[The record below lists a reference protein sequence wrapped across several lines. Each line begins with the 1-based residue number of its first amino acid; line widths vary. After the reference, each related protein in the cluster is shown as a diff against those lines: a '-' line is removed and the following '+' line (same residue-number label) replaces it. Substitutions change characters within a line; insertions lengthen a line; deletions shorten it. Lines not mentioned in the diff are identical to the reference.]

1 LLGELLL
8 VTIQEISPPLKISG
22 LSSII
27 VQFDF
32 NQYIVDALKTLP
44 TYYFHKKEKFWEVPL
59 CYLGRLLDSLTFLD
73 DIQLKLLDTPETG
86 GFTFNRKLNL
96 EPLSEI
102 EKISF
107 KASPFPHQLE
117 AVDFLLKQ
125 EKSLLLDG
133 CGVGKSLEMI
143 LFAETLKKRGLI
155 DHCLVITGIAGLR
168 GNWEREI
175 AKFSTESSIVIG
187 KYITRNGNTRYRSLE
202 KRAEQLKNRID
213 EFFVLLNVES
223 LRDDKIVNAIKKSE
237 NKFGL
242 IAFDEAHRIGAA
254 NTTQYTNLMKLDA
267 DFKIAA
273 TGTLAVNS
281 PVSCFSSLK
290 FTDNDKS
297 ILTTFKSQYCNFGG
311 FKDNQIIGYKNLE
324 VLREEI
330 ANCSIRRTLYDVR
343 EDIPKLTI
351 DVEYLEME
359 DDQQKFYDAI
369 KEGVKEEADKIV
381 LKAGNLLA
389 LTTRL
394 RQATACPSVLTT
406 QEIESIKVTRALEY
420 IEEIVSQGE
429 KVVVFSMF
437 KEPLHQLAAKL
448 GQFRFSLNTGD
459 VPDSVVMQ
467 NVNRFQED
475 PNEQVF
481 LGSFSKMGT
490 GYTLNSSMYL
500 ICIDTPYTFSLFE
513 QGYQRVHRIS
523 NTRPAFIKVL
533 VCSDTIDERVQE
545 IVETKKELGEFLVDG
560 IESNGTIN
568 NTFEDELRAIIR
580 DL

>member
-1 LLGELLL
+1 MIT
-8 VTIQEISPPLKISG
+8 VTEISPPLKLSG
-22 LSSII
+22 LSSLL

-32 NQYIVDALKTLP
+32 NQYVIDSLKTLP
-44 TYYFHKKEKFWEVPL
+44 TYCWHKKTKQWEVPI

-73 DIQLKLLDTPETG
+73 EIQLKLLDAPKSGE
-86 GFTFNRKLNL
+86 FHFNKKYNL
-96 EPLSEI
+96 APLSET

-117 AVDFLLKQ
+117 AVDFLLKK

-168 GNWEREI
+168 GNWEKEI
-175 AKFSTESSIVIG
+175 AKFSTESSVVIG
-187 KYITRNGNTRYRSLE
+187 KYTTRNGTTRYRPMA
-202 KRAEQLKNRID
+202 KRAEQLKNKID

-223 LRDDKIVNAIKKSE
+223 IRDPKIIEAIKTSE
-237 NKFGL
+237 NNFGL
-242 IAFDEAHRIGAA
+242 IAFDESHKIGAP
-254 NTTQYTNLMKLDA
+254 NTIQYDNLMKLDA
-267 DFKIAA
+267 DFKVAA
-273 TGTLAVNS
+273 TGTLIVNS
-281 PVSCFSSLK
+281 PLSAFPSLK
-290 FTDNDKS
+290 FTDNERAT
-297 ILTTFKSQYCNFGG
+297 LTNFKSQYCNFGG
-311 FKDNQIIGYKNLE
+311 FGNKQIIGSKNLE

-330 ANCSIRRTLYDVR
+330 ASCSIRRTLYDVR

-359 DDQQKFYDAI
+359 EDQQKFYEAI
-369 KEGVKEEADKIV
+369 KDGVKEEADKIE

-406 QEIESIKVTRALEY
+406 QDIESIKVNRAFEY
-420 IEEIVSQGE
+420 IQEITSQGE

-437 KEPLHQLAAKL
+437 KEPLNQLAMKL
-448 GQFRFSLNTGD
+448 DGFRYSLNTGD
-459 VPDSVVMQ
+459 VDDALAFSNMT
-467 NVNRFQED
+467 RFQED
-475 PNEQVF
+475 PNEQAF
-481 LGSFSKMGT
+481 LGTFGKCGT
-490 GYTLNSSMYL
+490 GFTLNASMYL
-500 ICIDTPYTFSLFE
+500 VCIDTPYTFSLFE

-523 NTRPAFIKVL
+523 NARPAFIKVL
-533 VCSDTIDERVQE
+533 VCNETIDERVQQ
-545 IVETKKELGEFLVDG
+545 IIETKKELGEFLVDG
-560 IESNGTIN
+560 VGDGTADNRLI
-568 NTFEDELRAIIR
+568 DELRDIIR

>member
-1 LLGELLL
+1 M
-8 VTIQEISPPLKISG
+8 VRIFEIAPPKKLSG
-22 LSSII
+22 LSSLAIS
-27 VQFDF
+27 FDY
-32 NQYIVDALKTLP
+32 NEYIVDALKTLP
-44 TYYFHKKEKFWEVPL
+44 TFHFHKKDKIWEVPS
-59 CYLGRLLDSLTFLD
+59 CYLGRVLDSLTFLD
-73 DIQLKLLDTPETG
+73 DIQLKLLDTPENG
-86 GFTFNRKLNL
+86 EILVNRKFDL
-96 EPLSEI
+96 EPLSEE

-107 KASPFPHQLE
+107 KATPFKHQLE

-143 LFAETLKKRGLI
+143 LYAETLKKRGII

-175 AKFSTESSIVIG
+175 QKFSTESVVTIG
-187 KYITRNGNTRYRSLE
+187 KYVTRNGTTRYRSIP
-202 KRAEQLKNRID
+202 KRAEQLKNKID

-223 LRDDKIVNAIKKSE
+223 LRDNKIIEAIKTSE

-242 IAFDEAHRIGAA
+242 IAFDESHRIGAP
-254 NTTQYTNLMKLDA
+254 NTDQYANLMKLDA

-281 PVSCFSSLK
+281 PISCFSSLK
-290 FTDNDKS
+290 FTDNDS
-297 ILTTFKSQYCNFGG
+297 ATLTNFKSQYCSFGG
-311 FKDNQIIGYKNLE
+311 FKNNQIIGYKNLE

-330 ANCSIRRTLYDVR
+330 ANCSIRRTLYDVKA
-343 EDIPKLTI
+343 DIPQLTI

-359 DDQQKFYDAI
+359 EEQQKFYEAI
-369 KEGVKEEADKIV
+369 KEGVKEEADKIE

-406 QEIESIKVTRALEY
+406 QNIESIKVERAFEY
-420 IEEIVSQGE
+420 IQEICSQGE
-429 KVVVFSMF
+429 KVVVFSVF

-448 GQFRFSLNTGD
+448 GEFRYTLNTGD
-459 VPDSVVMQ
+459 VDDATVMN
-467 NVNRFQED
+467 NVTRFQED

-481 LGSFSKMGT
+481 LGSCSKMGV

-500 ICIDTPYTFSLFE
+500 IFIDTPYTFALFE
-513 QGYQRVHRIS
+513 QCYQRVHRIS
-523 NTRPAFIKVL
+523 NIRPAFIKVL
-533 VCSDTIDERVQE
+533 VCEETIDERVQQIIE
-545 IVETKKELGEFLVDG
+545 AKRELGAYLVDG
-560 IESNGTIN
+560 VESDEQISSSL
-568 NTFEDELRAIIR
+568 EAELRDIISS
-580 DL
+580 L

>member
-1 LLGELLL
+1 M
-8 VTIQEISPPLKISG
+8 IRIFEISPGKKISG
-22 LSSII
+22 LSSLLID
-27 VQFDF
+27 FDF
-32 NQYIVDALKTLP
+32 NQYIVDSLKTLP
-44 TYYFHKKEKFWEVPL
+44 TYYYHKKEKVWEVPIS
-59 CYLGRLLDSLTFLD
+59 YLGRILDSLTFLD
-73 DIQLKLLDTPETG
+73 EIQLRLLDTPESG
-86 GFTFNRKLNL
+86 EFHFNRKFNL
-96 EPLSEI
+96 EPLSET
-102 EKISF
+102 ERISF

-175 AKFSTESSIVIG
+175 QKFSTESVVTIG
-187 KYITRNGNTRYRSLE
+187 KYITRTGSTRYRSMI
-202 KRAEQLKNRID
+202 KRAEQLKNKID

-223 LRDDKIVNAIKKSE
+223 IRDTKIVEAIKTSE

-242 IAFDEAHRIGAA
+242 IAFDESHKIGAPD
-254 NTTQYTNLMKLDA
+254 TTQYNNLMKLDA
-267 DFKIAA
+267 DFKVAA
-273 TGTLAVNS
+273 TGTLIVNS
-281 PVSCFSSLK
+281 PLSAFPSLK
-290 FTDNDKS
+290 FTDNES
-297 ILTTFKSQYCNFGG
+297 ATLTNFKSQYCAFGG
-311 FKDNQIIGYKNLE
+311 YGNKQIIGSKNLE

-343 EDIPKLTI
+343 KDIPELTI

-359 DDQQKFYDAI
+359 EEQQKFYEAI
-369 KEGVKEEADKIV
+369 KEGVKEEADKIE

-394 RQATACPSVLTT
+394 RQATACPGDLTT
-406 QEIESIKVTRALEY
+406 QDIESIKVTRAFEY
-420 IEEIVSQGE
+420 IQEIVSQGE
-429 KVVVFSMF
+429 KVVVFSVF

-448 GQFRFSLNTGD
+448 DGFRYTLNTGD
-459 VPDSVVMQ
+459 VDDATVMS
-467 NVNRFQED
+467 NVTRFQDD

-481 LGSFSKMGT
+481 LGSCSKMGV

-500 ICIDTPYTFSLFE
+500 IFIDTPYTFALFE
-513 QGYQRVHRIS
+513 QCYQRVHRIS
-523 NTRPAFIKVL
+523 NTRPACIKVL
-533 VCSDTIDERVQE
+533 VCEETIDERVQE
-545 IVETKKELGEFLVDG
+545 IVETKKELGEYLVDG
-560 IESNGTIN
+560 VGDGTVDSRL
-568 NTFEDELRAIIR
+568 TDELRAIIR

>member
-1 LLGELLL
+1 M
-8 VTIQEISPPLKISG
+8 IRIFEISPGKKISG
-22 LSSII
+22 LSSLLID
-27 VQFDF
+27 FDF
-32 NQYIVDALKTLP
+32 NQYIVDSLKTLP
-44 TYYFHKKEKFWEVPL
+44 TYYFHKKEKVWEVPI
-59 CYLGRLLDSLTFLD
+59 CYLGRILDSLTFLD
-73 DIQLKLLDTPETG
+73 EIQLRLLDTPKSD
-86 GFTFNRKLNL
+86 GFHFNRKFNL
-96 EPLSEI
+96 EPLSET
-102 EKISF
+102 ERISF

-143 LFAETLKKRGLI
+143 LFAETLKKRGII

-175 AKFSTESSIVIG
+175 QKFSTESVVTIG
-187 KYITRNGNTRYRSLE
+187 KYITRTGTTRYRSMP
-202 KRAEQLKNRID
+202 KRAEQLKNKID

-223 LRDDKIVNAIKKSE
+223 IRDSKIVEAIKTSE

-242 IAFDEAHRIGAA
+242 IAFDESHKIGAPD
-254 NTTQYTNLMKLDA
+254 TTQYNNLMKLDA
-267 DFKIAA
+267 DFKVAA
-273 TGTLAVNS
+273 TGTLIVNS
-281 PVSCFSSLK
+281 PLSAFPSLK
-290 FTDNDKS
+290 FTDNES
-297 ILTTFKSQYCNFGG
+297 ATLTNFKSQYCAFGG
-311 FKDNQIIGYKNLE
+311 YGNKQIIGSKNLE

-343 EDIPKLTI
+343 KDIPELTI

-359 DDQQKFYDAI
+359 EEQQKFYEAI
-369 KEGVKEEADKIV
+369 KEGVKEEADKID

-406 QEIESIKVTRALEY
+406 QDIESIKVNRAFEY
-420 IEEIVSQGE
+420 IEEITSQGE

-437 KEPLHQLAAKL
+437 KEPLNQLAAKL
-448 GQFRFSLNTGD
+448 GQFRYTLNTGD
-459 VPDSVVMQ
+459 VPDAIVFQ
-467 NVNRFQED
+467 NMTKFQDD

-481 LGSFSKMGT
+481 LGTFPKCGT
-490 GYTLNSSMYL
+490 GYTLNSSMYM

-513 QGYQRVHRIS
+513 QGYQRVHRVN

-533 VCSDTIDERVQE
+533 VCSETIDERVQQ
-545 IVETKKELGEFLVDG
+545 IVETKKELGEYLVDG
-560 IESNGTIN
+560 VEMSGQLSSSL
-568 NTFEDELRAIIR
+568 EDELRAIIR

>member
-1 LLGELLL
+1 M
-8 VTIQEISPPLKISG
+8 IRIFEISPPHKLSGISS
-22 LSSII
+22 L
-27 VQFDF
+27 VVTFDYNEF
-32 NQYIVDALKTLP
+32 IVDALKTLP
-44 TYYFHKKEKFWEVPL
+44 TYQYSKKDKVWEVPS
-59 CYLGRLLDSLTFLD
+59 CYLGRLLDNLTFLD
-73 DIQLKLLDTPETG
+73 DIQLKLLDTPENG
-86 GFTFNRKLNL
+86 EILFNRKYNL
-96 EPLSEI
+96 EPLSET

-107 KASPFPHQLE
+107 RATPFPHQLE

-143 LFAETLKKRGLI
+143 LFAETLKKRGII

-168 GNWEREI
+168 GNWEKEI
-175 AKFSTESSIVIG
+175 AKFSTESSVIIG
-187 KYITRNGNTRYRSLE
+187 KYVTRNGTTRYRSMQ
-202 KRAEQLKNRID
+202 KRAEQLKNKID
-213 EFFVLLNVES
+213 EFFVLINVES
-223 LRDDKIVNAIKKSE
+223 IRDPKIIDAIKTSE

-242 IAFDEAHRIGAA
+242 IAFDEAHKIGAP
-254 NTTQYTNLMKLDA
+254 NTDQYNNLMKLDA
-267 DFKIAA
+267 DFKVAA
-273 TGTLAVNS
+273 TGTLIVNS
-281 PVSCFSSLK
+281 PLSAFPSLK
-290 FTDNDKS
+290 FTDNEHAT
-297 ILTTFKSQYCNFGG
+297 LTNFKSQYCTFGG
-311 FKDNQIIGYKNLE
+311 FGNKQIIGSKNLE

-343 EDIPKLTI
+343 ADIPELTI

-359 DDQQKFYDAI
+359 EDQQKFYEAI
-369 KEGVKEEADKIV
+369 KDGVKEEADKIE

-406 QEIESIKVTRALEY
+406 QNIESVKVTRAFEY
-420 IEEIVSQGE
+420 IQEITSQGE

-448 GQFRFSLNTGD
+448 EGFRFSLNTGD
-459 VPDSVVMQ
+459 VPDDVAFSNMT
-467 NVNRFQED
+467 RFQED
-475 PNEQVF
+475 PSEQAF
-481 LGSFSKMGT
+481 LGTFGKCGT
-490 GYTLNSSMYL
+490 GFTLNSSMYL

-533 VCSDTIDERVQE
+533 VCGETIDERVQQ
-545 IVETKKELGEFLVDG
+545 IIETKKELGEYLVDG
-560 IESNGTIN
+560 VGDGTVDSRL
-568 NTFEDELRAIIR
+568 TDELRAIIQ